1 MVALQKRRYRSL
13 EKVQKR
19 ATKMI
24 PALKNLPYK
33 DRLKVCN
40 MSIRCIIGG

>member
-1 MVALQKRRYRSL
+1 MVQKSYIDKL

-24 PALKNLPYK
+24 PELRKMHYPGAYLEGAESAPL
-33 DRLKVCN
+33 
-40 MSIRCIIGG
+40 